1 MNCIATIFS
10 MCVCMCAGTCGVFL
24 LMERIVVDGL
34 FNPIKF
40 NPTLQSIF
48 HEDDYLFYHSVQS
61 VGRWIRIDK
70 VSMGSTFFPIHM
82 FSIPISVCF
91 FKLVSIF
98 YNLIIDISSSDQLYH
113 NFYFLF
119 LYSLIPATRT
129 FSKCDRKQRFMFCFR
144 STEDDKT

>member
-48 HEDDYLFYHSVQS
+48 HDDDYSIIQYNLSAGGFE
-61 VGRWIRIDK
+61 
-70 VSMGSTFFPIHM
+70 STKSAWARHFFPIHM

-98 YNLIIDISSSDQLYH
+98 YHLIIYISSSDQLYH